1 MGSEIKV
8 SIGSAKA
15 GRSAMP
21 FDVDLSSEM
30 DLLTPLGF
38 TNALF
43 YACNLKPGSGHMT
56 APVCSTFVFMPL
68 DCK

>member
-30 DLLTPLGF
+30 DLLTPSGF